1 MTFEP
6 AQTDETM
13 AADAEVIDLCREL
26 IRIDTSNYGPDGGQG
41 ERLAAERVAELL
53 DEVGI
58 ATGVYESEPGRTSLV
73 AHWEPEGTDT
83 GIPPLLIH
91 GHLDVVPANAADWKL
106 DPFGAEIFD
115 GCVWGRGAV
124 DMKDFDA
131 MLLSVV
137 RARIRAGRP
146 PRRPIRLVF
155 TADEEAGGMKGSQ
168 WLADHHPE
176 TVSDCSEAIGEVGGF
191 SLTIRDDLRLYLLQ
205 TAEKGISWLKLV
217 ADGTAGHGSMRNDDN
232 AITELATAVNRIGT
246 YNWPYRITP
255 AQQAFIDALSQALGI
270 DLGPADVEEQ
280 LARLGS
286 IARMVGATMANTA
299 NPTMLDGGYK
309 ANVIPGQASAT
320 IDGRT
325 LPGAEDEFFET
336 ISQLI
341 GDKVRYEKQTHLPSV
356 ETEFAGALTEA
367 MQTSLAAEDSGA
379 RAVPFMMSGGTDAK
393 AWDRLGV
400 RCFGFT
406 PLRLPPQM
414 DFAGMFHGVD
424 ERVPTESLRF
434 GARVLDRFLDIA

>member
-1 MTFEP
+1 MTYEP
-6 AQTDETM
+6 AKTGDGM
-13 AADAEVIDLCREL
+13 AVDGEVVDLCREL
-26 IRIDTSNYGPDGGQG
+26 IRIDTSNYGPDGGPG
-41 ERLAAERVAELL
+41 ERAAAERVTELL

-58 ATGVYESEPGRTSLV
+58 ATKVYESEPRRTSLV
-73 AHWEPEGTDT
+73 AHWEPDGVDT
-83 GIPPLLIH
+83 SIPPLLIH
-91 GHLDVVPANAADWKL
+91 GHLDVVPANSADWKL

-168 WLADHHPE
+168 WLADHHPDA
-176 TVSDCSEAIGEVGGF
+176 VNDCSEAIGEVGGF
-191 SLTIRDDLRLYLLQ
+191 SLSIRDDLRLYLIQ
-205 TAEKGISWLKLV
+205 TAEKGMNWLQLI

-232 AITELATAVNRIGT
+232 AITELAKAVNRIGT
-246 YNWPYRITP
+246 YNWPTRITP
-255 AQQAFIDALSQALGI
+255 AQQNFIDALSEALGI
-270 DLGPADVEEQ
+270 DLGPANVEEQ
-280 LARLGS
+280 LTRLGS
-286 IARMVGATMANTA
+286 IARMVGATMANSA

-309 ANVIPGQASAT
+309 ANVIPGQATAT

-336 ISQLI
+336 ISWLI

-367 MQTSLAAEDSGA
+367 MQASLAAEDSGA
-379 RAVPFMMSGGTDAK
+379 RAVGFMMSGGTDAK
-393 AWDRLGV
+393 AWDRLGI
-400 RCFGFT
+400 RCFGFA
-406 PLRLPPQM
+406 PLRLPPEL
-414 DFAGMFHGVD
+414 DFVGMFHGVD